1 MEENDMFGAE
11 APIVEEVVEQV
22 AEPAV
27 EPVVEEVRQE
37 IPVEPAKPQI
47 PDGYVPV
54 GVVKELREEIRQL
67 RQPVQQMEPQQPV
80 DILEDPDGFR
90 SEVHRMALSNKLDLS
105 EAWNAEKYGED
116 AVEAAK
122 EWAQQKFQNNPS
134 YANEVFS
141 QRDPYGYVI
150 KTMRK
155 EEAAAKLGDVDP
167 SEIDQFRAWKAAQQA
182 APAPVVQQATPI
194 PPKSLAS
201 APNAGDVRAP
211 AKVSPEEE
219 KVAQMFG

>member
-1 MEENDMFGAE
+1 MQENDMFGGD
-11 APIVEEVVEQV
+11 APIEEDVVEQV
-22 AEPAV
+22 AEQPIEA
-27 EPVVEEVRQE
+27 EQPVEEVVQE
-37 IPVEPAKPQI
+37 VPVAKPQI

-54 GVVKELREEIRQL
+54 GVVKELRDEIRQL
-67 RQPVQQMEPQQPV
+67 RQPAQQIEPQQPV
-80 DILEDPDGFR
+80 DIFEDPDGFR
-90 SEVHRMALSNKLDLS
+90 SEVQRMALSNKLDLS
-105 EAWNAEKYGED
+105 EAWNADKYGDE

-182 APAPVVQQATPI
+182 APPVVQQVASI
-194 PPKSLAS
+194 PPKSLVSAS
-201 APNAGDVRAP
+201 NAGDVRVPVKA
-211 AKVSPEEE
+211 SPEEE